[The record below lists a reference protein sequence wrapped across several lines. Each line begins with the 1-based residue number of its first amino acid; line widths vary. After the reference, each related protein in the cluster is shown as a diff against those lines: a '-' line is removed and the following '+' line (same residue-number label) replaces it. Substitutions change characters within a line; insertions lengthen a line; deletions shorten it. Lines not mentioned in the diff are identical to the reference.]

1 MTESKDLMNPAE
13 VGMCEHGN
21 FKNVCA
27 QCESAERGEEQV
39 KEIQEQT
46 PEELTPEEKNKLA
59 FKKTV
64 NEFKEILNPKSA
76 INDLKNF
83 FKR

>member
-1 MTESKDLMNPAE
+1 MEESKDLMNPAD
-13 VGMCEHGN
+13 VGMCAHGN
-21 FKNVCA
+21 FKNICA
-27 QCESAERGEEQV
+27 QCESAESGEEKAQEV
-39 KEIQEQT
+39 QEQK

-83 FKR
+83 FKK